1 MCMEIYPCGCIPI
14 HTRVCVQYTNIFIH
28 THTGK
33 DRNCGAMNHIRH
45 LRGKKYTLKNQLNTC
60 QALCIQSFNRLR
72 ERKNMFA
79 DVFRHTNTY
88 SQLVLVWWVL
98 QALDMRHNAT
108 CSHHP
113 HWTSVE
119 HCRNHEPLQKL
130 HHLQHEFVCECTKA
144 TQKTITLSPMVSEQ
158 SAQGR

>member
-1 MCMEIYPCGCIPI
+1 MEIYPCGCIPI

-33 DRNCGAMNHIRH
+33 DCNCGAMNHIRH

-60 QALCIQSFNRLR
+60 QAYVCASQSFNRLR
-72 ERKNMFA
+72 ERENMFA

-88 SQLVLVWWVL
+88 SQLVLVWRVL

-119 HCRNHEPLQKL
+119 HCLIMNHCKNFITSSTNSCVNAQK
-130 HHLQHEFVCECTKA
+130 QPKR
-144 TQKTITLSPMVSEQ
+144 QSP
-158 SAQGR
+158 